1 MYHSIIFDDAIN
13 TWDDWHLIP
22 STRPVVNPPEVKTN
36 FLDIPGGN
44 GSIDATEALTGYPTY
59 ENRTGS
65 WEFYVANGYKDWDV
79 AYSDILNYL
88 HGRRRKAVLEDD
100 LSFYYE
106 GRFSVNEWKSDKI
119 ASLITIDYNV
129 YPYKRNIDSTGEDWL
144 WDPFDFE
151 TGIINELKALT
162 VDGSL
167 EVTVINRQE
176 HVVPTIT
183 VSGTGSNNMT
193 LTFNNKEYSLVPGKN
208 VNGYIVLQPGENTLK
223 FTGNGTVTID
233 YRGGSL

>member
-1 MYHSIIFDDAIN
+1 M
-13 TWDDWHLIP
+13 
-22 STRPVVNPPEVKTN
+22 
-36 FLDIPGGN
+36 
-44 GSIDATEALTGYPTY
+44 
-59 ENRTGS
+59 
-65 WEFYVANGYKDWDV
+65 ANGYKDWDV
-79 AYSDILNYL
+79 EYSDILNYL

-151 TGIINELKALT
+151 TSIINELKALA

>member
-1 MYHSIIFDDAIN
+1 M
-13 TWDDWHLIP
+13 
-22 STRPVVNPPEVKTN
+22 
-36 FLDIPGGN
+36 
-44 GSIDATEALTGYPTY
+44 
-59 ENRTGS
+59 
-65 WEFYVANGYKDWDV
+65 
-79 AYSDILNYL
+79 
-88 HGRRRKAVLEDD
+88 
-100 LSFYYE
+100 
-106 GRFSVNEWKSDKI
+106 
-119 ASLITIDYNV
+119 
-129 YPYKRNIDSTGEDWL
+129 
-144 WDPFDFE
+144 
-151 TGIINELKALT
+151 T

-183 VSGTGSNNMT
+183 VSGTGSTNMT